1 MTLSRRSLIQQSF
14 MFFAASVSVFAYGCN
29 VYDDLENWITVG
41 IASLNSIVV
50 ILKAN
55 GITPASAIVNAILG
69 ALNAT
74 RNAIVEY
81 KSTTP
86 PPVGAVAK
94 IETALKDVVDNFT
107 AFLRSLSFGDVGL
120 FSLVSGLLQIVF
132 STIAGFQNKLPVL
145 ALAPQNKL
153 STSMAIAA
161 QVSGVPVVAQH
172 RTVRQFKKD
181 WNAQLDNGPSH
192 DVNVP
197 RSAYHHISVWEHL

>member
-1 MTLSRRSLIQQSF
+1 MLSRRSMIQQSF
-14 MFFAASVSVFAYGCN
+14 MLFAAAVSVFAYGCN

-107 AFLRSLSFGDVGL
+107 AFLRSLSLGDVGL
-120 FSLVSGLLQIVF
+120 FSLISGLLQIIF

-145 ALAPQNKL
+145 TLSPQNKL

-181 WNAQLDNGPSH
+181 WNTQLDNGPSH